1 MSAFKHQLGKQST
14 RGLWPWES
22 CLLLSKP
29 VVRKDAKG
37 KELHPPPPPP
47 YRGEMPPVNPGNG
60 STSQGAADF
69 PGTHPDCPVPHANLP
84 SGRLL
89 R

>member
-1 MSAFKHQLGKQST
+1 MSVFKHQLGKQST
-14 RGLWPWES
+14 RGIWPWES
-22 CLLLSKP
+22 CLLVSEP

-37 KELHPPPPPP
+37 KELHPP
-47 YRGEMPPVNPGNG
+47 YKEEMPPVNPGNG
-60 STSQGAADF
+60 STFQGAADF
-69 PGTHPDCPVPHANLP
+69 PGTHPDRPAPHANLP